1 MCWSSA
7 VAVVGQVLIAVA
19 AKAGAAAVLAVF

>member
-7 VAVVGQVLIAVA
+7 EAAAVA
-19 AKAGAAAVLAVF
+19 LNRLRKATAAAAAVLAVT